1 MQRGVWLHET
11 TLCLCVCVRVCGVC
25 VWGGGQGWIIA
36 TILTKY
42 RKLHRQVQSSKPRE
56 LQKKRK
62 AVVKINSTTELR
74 TDVYIPTNSGVP
86 TKTFGLEFLLRSRAA
101 PKSMIF
107 SCSPLG
113 LFITMFSGWGGGGG
127 EKEGCAVSTGW
138 LLLSTYGRTT
148 SRRNLQLY

>member
-25 VWGGGQGWIIA
+25 VWGGGARLDYSYDTYQISEAAQAGSKFKTSGA
-36 TILTKY
+36 T
-42 RKLHRQVQSSKPRE
+42 
-56 LQKKRK
+56 KKRK

-127 EKEGCAVSTGW
+127 ERGLCCKYRLVVTQHIR
-138 LLLSTYGRTT
+138 RTT